1 MAYDE
6 GHAMLMRDD
15 LFAAGDLHGGEEKR
29 MFGGLCFLSFGNMV
43 CGVHKGGGMYRVGPV
58 RYEAALALPGVEE
71 LSFTGRPMKGLV
83 EVDDDVLG
91 DDETRKALTGLAMA
105 FAASLPPKP
114 PKKPKPAKADRVK
127 TR

>member
-6 GHAMLMRDD
+6 GHAALMRDD
-15 LFAAGDLHGGEEKR
+15 LYSAGDLPGGAEQR

-43 CGVHKGGGMYRVGPV
+43 CGVHKGGAMYRVGPD
-58 RYEAALALPGVEE
+58 RYDAALALPGVEA

-91 DDETRKALTGLAMA
+91 NDETRRALTVLAMD
-105 FAASLPPKP
+105 FAATLPPKP
-114 PKKPKPAKADRVK
+114 PKKPKAAKAKAIKSR
-127 TR
+127 

>member
-6 GHAMLMRDD
+6 GHATVMRED
-15 LFAAGDLHGGEEKR
+15 LFAAGNLPGSEEKR

-43 CGVHKGGGMYRVGPV
+43 CGVHKGGGMYRVGPD
-58 RYEAALALPGVEE
+58 RYETALALPGVEE

-91 DDETRKALTGLAMA
+91 NDDTRKALTDLAMA
-105 FAASLPPKP
+105 FAATLPPKP
-114 PKKPKPAKADRVK
+114 PKKPKPAKGTQRK
-127 TR
+127 SR